1 MINQLYLKRAENIRR
16 DYLKLV
22 RELNNYDKMAKQLAE
37 SIQLRVGQ
45 LNDLYKEIDSEKVS
59 NVEAAKDKLNT
70 IMINLER
77 DVNSIDQKIKNINKK
92 MDQLREDEVKLYKEL
107 KQKYNTSDEELKNE
121 INQHLKKKMLN

>member
-1 MINQLYLKRAENIRR
+1 MINELYLKRAENIRR

-37 SIQLRVGQ
+37 SLQLRVGQ

>member
-22 RELNNYDKMAKQLAE
+22 TELNNYDKMAKQLAE
-37 SIQLRVGQ
+37 SLQLRVGQ

-77 DVNSIDQKIKNINKK
+77 DVNSIDGKIRKIDQE
-92 MDQLREDEVKLYKEL
+92 MDQLRKDEDQLYKEL

>member
-22 RELNNYDKMAKQLAE
+22 RELNNYDKMANQLAE

>member
-22 RELNNYDKMAKQLAE
+22 RELNNYDNMAKQLAE

-59 NVEAAKDKLNT
+59 NVEVAKDKLNT

>member
-59 NVEAAKDKLNT
+59 NVEVAKDKLNT

>member
-37 SIQLRVGQ
+37 SLQLRVGQ